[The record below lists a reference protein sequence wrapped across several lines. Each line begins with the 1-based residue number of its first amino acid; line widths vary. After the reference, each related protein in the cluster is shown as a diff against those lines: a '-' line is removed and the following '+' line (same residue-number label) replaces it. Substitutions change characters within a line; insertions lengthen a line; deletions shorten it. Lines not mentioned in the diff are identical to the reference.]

1 MQEQVLIEAA
11 ARDYSRLHQDNPS
24 IEDAFAEGARWM
36 AAFKRPSVEPAY
48 LCSGWWPVHRSLQMA
63 AITLSEVTSVRWHK
77 ASCVPAEERAI
88 VYVTKN
94 NKIGML
100 VHANVASWNWYVE
113 KYSIVSWCYS
123 AHLLPKTLSNN
134 I

>member
-1 MQEQVLIEAA
+1 MYEQVLIEAA

-24 IEDAFAEGARWM
+24 IEDAFAEGSRWM
-36 AAFKRPSVEPAY
+36 AAFKRSSFESAY

-63 AITLSEVTSVRWHK
+63 AITLSEVTSVIWHK
-77 ASCVPAEERAI
+77 ASCVPAEEQAI

-100 VHANVASWNWYVE
+100 VHANVESWDWYVE

-123 AHLLPKTLSNN
+123 EDLLPKGGEL
-134 I
+134 